1 MREVHRALRLAA
13 ATDPDAIRVVDA
25 DGHRWTNSR
34 IASAMSA
41 VGAAVRAVA
50 PSGSRVLVRVESAG
64 FFWAA
69 SAGVACAG
77 MDVVPLA
84 ADMPTGVLDRVRRE
98 LSPSLTIDDSFQDE
112 LIRASGSIETVPP
125 AGFGGVVLLSSGTTG
140 RSRFVRRSSCTVD
153 LIARG
158 LVASGLYAA
167 GDRCTAI
174 LPLHHAYGFE
184 HAFLGPAL
192 AGGTVFHGT
201 AFDPLEVAMLLQG
214 STVLAT
220 VPAALRSIFEIGW
233 PKSAVRRVITAG
245 TRLSPSL
252 RARLRL
258 VAPGVE
264 LVDLYGATELGT
276 IWLDRGN
283 GGVPVPGVSVK
294 LGDQPGAS
302 EGEILVRSEMRL
314 DCFLGSEEPV
324 VDGDGWFHTG
334 DIGRRKGDGA
344 FAIVGRSKLIFD
356 VGGLK
361 VNPQDVESALE
372 EHPGVRACL
381 VSPVRLS
388 DDLVRVAATI
398 EPVDTDGPTGVPTVA
413 ELREF
418 LRDRIASHSIPRS
431 FDFTNRLPR
440 TPSGKVL
447 RSLAQVPGPCPPTV
461 RRPDGLGDQA
471 ARMSWT
477 QQLFD
482 EAAAGYDWSSAAG
495 TLWSDGWY
503 RRRELLR
510 VGLREG
516 GSLLD
521 VGGGTGRGAAAALR
535 IVGPRGR
542 VALVDPSPGMAAQA
556 RKRGLA
562 EVTIGQAE
570 ALPFPD
576 RSFDVVLMGYM
587 LRHVEDMHQAFS
599 EARRVLKPLGRIC
612 VLEVS
617 KPTGPVGGAV
627 FRLAAGRML
636 PLVSRIG
643 SGRAAAGPM
652 MAYWARTMEDAVTPA
667 AITDALRGA
676 GFTGARHHRELGI
689 FSSYRGLNPQS

>member
-98 LSPSLTIDDSFQDE
+98 LSPSLTIDDSFQDDF
-112 LIRASGSIETVPP
+112 IRASGSIETDPP

-302 EGEILVRSEMRL
+302 EG
-314 DCFLGSEEPV
+314 
-324 VDGDGWFHTG
+324 GDS
-334 DIGRRKGDGA
+334 R
-344 FAIVGRSKLIFD
+344 
-356 VGGLK
+356 
-361 VNPQDVESALE
+361 
-372 EHPGVRACL
+372 
-381 VSPVRLS
+381 PVRN
-388 DDLVRVAATI
+388 AAR
-398 EPVDTDGPTGVPTVA
+398 
-413 ELREF
+413 L
-418 LRDRIASHSIPRS
+418 
-431 FDFTNRLPR
+431 LPR
-440 TPSGKVL
+440 
-447 RSLAQVPGPCPPTV
+447 V
-461 RRPDGLGDQA
+461 RRTCG
-471 ARMSWT
+471 
-477 QQLFD
+477 
-482 EAAAGYDWSSAAG
+482 
-495 TLWSDGWY
+495 
-503 RRRELLR
+503 
-510 VGLREG
+510 
-516 GSLLD
+516 
-521 VGGGTGRGAAAALR
+521 
-535 IVGPRGR
+535 
-542 VALVDPSPGMAAQA
+542 
-556 RKRGLA
+556 
-562 EVTIGQAE
+562 
-570 ALPFPD
+570 
-576 RSFDVVLMGYM
+576 
-587 LRHVEDMHQAFS
+587 
-599 EARRVLKPLGRIC
+599 
-612 VLEVS
+612 
-617 KPTGPVGGAV
+617 
-627 FRLAAGRML
+627 
-636 PLVSRIG
+636 
-643 SGRAAAGPM
+643 
-652 MAYWARTMEDAVTPA
+652 
-667 AITDALRGA
+667 
-676 GFTGARHHRELGI
+676 
-689 FSSYRGLNPQS
+689 